1 VLRNMKLVK
10 LFGLLLLFLLGC
22 SLKERAAPV
31 VATFLDGVPVEST
44 VEGIPFEHAWL
55 GPTRK
60 EREYH
65 SVYIKPVRADML
77 SPDEWKRSRGLAVT
91 SKEEFDKIAAVL
103 ARYFRIRLLG
113 ELNKVANPR
122 FEVVEAPREDSLVVE
137 LALTELVLS
146 EPVVRGLGLA
156 APVPGVDVALST
168 ISDPHVAFAARATD
182 SSGTKLLAT
191 VADRRFPPVRVIDL
205 NKLRATSSA
214 REIVSQWSR
223 ELAETIQTDE
233 LTPVERS
240 SWYSLWVW

>member
-1 VLRNMKLVK
+1 MLRDIRRVQ
-10 LFGLLLLFLLGC
+10 FFSLLLILLSAC
-22 SLKERAAPV
+22 SLQERAAPV
-31 VATFLDGVPVEST
+31 VGTFLDGVPVEST
-44 VEGIPFEHAWL
+44 VNGIPFEHAWL
-55 GPTRK
+55 APSRA
-60 EREYH
+60 ERVHH
-65 SVYIKPVRADML
+65 SVYIKPVRTDML

-91 SKEEFDKIAAVL
+91 SKEEFDKTAAVL

-113 ELNKVANPR
+113 ELNKVPNPR
-122 FEVVEAPREDSLVVE
+122 FEIVDQPRDDSVVVE

-182 SSGTKLLAT
+182 STGKKLLAT
-191 VADRRFPPVRVIDL
+191 IADRRFPPVRVIDL